1 MRLNISMSSRPK
13 IDCFLLSSR
22 FSGGFTVTE
31 LVLALAI
38 TLIVISAMVSLL
50 ISLNRAFAV
59 QNVTAGVQQVTRSG
73 INIMTRSIRMAGFNP
88 LKVNRIGIL
97 QASADKIRFQQDT
110 NSSGKIEI
118 GKDEDIAYLLNDNQ
132 QLIRQKDGNARSN
145 RSIVDQVHSL
155 EFKYFNREN
164 EETNILDDIRS
175 VEISLTIR
183 EPVGKEKFISRTY
196 CTLVI
201 CRNLSV

>member
-1 MRLNISMSSRPK
+1 MRVNVSMSGRPK
-13 IDCFLLSSR
+13 INCFPLSSR

-38 TLIVISAMVSLL
+38 TMIVISAMVSLL
-50 ISLNRAFAV
+50 ISLNRAFVV

-97 QASADKIRFQQDT
+97 QASANKIRFQQDT
-110 NSSGKIEI
+110 NSSGIIEI
-118 GKDEDIAYLLNDNQ
+118 GKDEDIAYLLNDNH
-132 QLIRQKDGNARSN
+132 QLIRQKDGNSRSN
-145 RSIVDQVHSL
+145 KSIVDKVQAL
-155 EFKYFNREN
+155 EFRYFNREN
-164 EETNILDDIRS
+164 EETNILDDIHS

-183 EPVGKEKFISRTY
+183 EPAGKEKSISRNYYTR
-196 CTLVI
+196 VI
-201 CRNLSV
+201 CRNLVI

>member
-1 MRLNISMSSRPK
+1 MKVNVSMSSRAK
-13 IDCFLLSSR
+13 IKCFPLSSR
-22 FSGGFTVTE
+22 FAGGFTITE

-38 TLIVISAMVSLL
+38 TMVIILAMVSLL
-50 ISLNRAFAV
+50 ISLNRTFVV

-110 NSSGKIEI
+110 NGSGKIEI
-118 GKDEDIAYLLNDNQ
+118 GKDEDIAYLLNDNH
-132 QLIRQKDGNARSN
+132 QLIRQKDGNSRSN
-145 RSIVDQVHSL
+145 RSIVDQVHAL

-164 EETNILDDIRS
+164 EETNILDDIHS
-175 VEISLTIR
+175 IEISLTIR
-183 EPVGKEKFISRTY
+183 EPVGKEETISRTY
-196 CTLVI
+196 CTRVI

>member
-1 MRLNISMSSRPK
+1 MSSRPK
-13 IDCFLLSSR
+13 IDSFLLSSR

-97 QASADKIRFQQDT
+97 HASADKIRFQHDT
-110 NSSGKIEI
+110 NGSGKIEM

-132 QLIRQKDGNARSN
+132 QLIRQKDGNPRSN
-145 RSIVDQVHSL
+145 RSIVDQVHML

-164 EETNILDDIRS
+164 EETNILDDIHS
-175 VEISLTIR
+175 IEISLTIR
-183 EPVGKEKFISRTY
+183 EPVGKVESISRTY
-196 CTLVI
+196 CTRVI

>member
-1 MRLNISMSSRPK
+1 MRLNISTSSRPK
-13 IDCFLLSSR
+13 IDILLLSSR

-73 INIMTRSIRMAGFNP
+73 INIMTRSIRMAGYNP
-88 LKVNRIGIL
+88 LKVHRIGIL
-97 QASADKIRFQQDT
+97 QASAEKIRFQQDT
-110 NSSGKIEI
+110 NGSGKIEI
-118 GKDEDIAYLLNDNQ
+118 GKDEDIAYLLNNNQ
-132 QLIRQKDGNARSN
+132 QLIRQKDGNSRSN
-145 RSIVDQVHSL
+145 RSIVDHVQAL
-155 EFKYFNREN
+155 DFKYFNREN
-164 EETNILDDIRS
+164 EETNILDDIHS
-175 VEISLTIR
+175 IEISLTIR
-183 EPVGKEKFISRTY
+183 EPVGKKESISRTY
-196 CTLVI
+196 CTRVI